1 MRWCSF
7 FAGSY
12 RGKEF
17 ADDGSGKR
25 QKGIQKKELVLAE
38 THAQALGEKAGP
50 EAPTNAKDFT
60 FEGRPAN
67 ALQKIDASENQE
79 EDLNF
84 SHSDCVVSSSE
95 ALPVSTRLR

>member
-7 FAGSY
+7 LTCSY
-12 RGKEF
+12 GGKEF

-67 ALQKIDASENQE
+67 ALQKIDAGENQE

-84 SHSDCVVSSSE
+84 SHSDWVVSSSE